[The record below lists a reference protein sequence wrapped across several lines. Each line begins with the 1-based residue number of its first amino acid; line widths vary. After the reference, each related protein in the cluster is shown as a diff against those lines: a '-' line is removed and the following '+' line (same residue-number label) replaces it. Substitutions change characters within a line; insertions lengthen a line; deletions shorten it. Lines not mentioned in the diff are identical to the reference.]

1 MGRAAMHHPAG
12 RKRRVTTCVPCYTRK
27 QRCNRQYPC
36 NHCTR
41 RRRPEECVYQTTIAE
56 ESSSGLLLE
65 PTRDTVPGEPASV
78 QLSDGPSKPS
88 PSEAQNGASNSHSAL
103 AKSFGY
109 FEHSDSNTMA
119 LLKKWDLDG
128 EGDPDESTQGISAAV
143 LETVKQ
149 DLDRIPPRPILDF
162 LIQYFVDELN
172 WMKQIIHP
180 PSFLTQY
187 QHWWA
192 KEWPLSVDDIEFA
205 VLILR
210 IGAYSAQFLPSPT
223 HTLDRIRGQ
232 SLSDIRETCS
242 DIGGGLA
249 RACLSLDW
257 KGSLVRVQHILF
269 AAFKSSCEG
278 RTDKFWEGIA
288 SACSAAQK
296 AGIHTVAPVPGE
308 DSAQVL
314 EKEMR
319 RRTLCGLYVLD
330 SHLARQLDRV
340 PFLPDNLVLETLPRL
355 RLAPDISDLAASADA
370 PEIFTERLMQVRLGR
385 FWRSFGSRRNLPYD
399 PTQGEQRYER
409 FCTEYIPTL
418 PPAYALN
425 PDRRWDSRLPKLPMQ
440 RQLLYIAIFDSV
452 CWNFRP
458 LLLLKPGQVS
468 SLPPYKQV
476 LLQSQKQKLALAAL
490 EELDAVTT
498 LHTMFGGSHT
508 RFSAII
514 FNTFE
519 AAVVLL
525 ILCTQKDFP
534 FHQGG
539 YHADILG
546 LRVATLTRARTMRA
560 VEKALGRL
568 QMLADVS
575 EMAASG
581 AQVVTQLFAKAA
593 KIEHS
598 LEPETPTESNQSSSS
613 SPGIFSNFLNLEDG
627 SELWMPPGDWNPTLM
642 PDMLSTIAHGDA
654 YPVLQF
660 PSLDPRS
667 WDSNFRS

>member
-1 MGRAAMHHPAG
+1 MGGAAMHPTG

-41 RRRPEECVYQTTIAE
+41 RRRPEECVYQSIITGDPSNT
-56 ESSSGLLLE
+56 LLLE
-65 PTRDTVPGEPASV
+65 PARDPEPQEPPNV
-78 QLSDGPSKPS
+78 QLPNGSSKAS
-88 PSEAQNGASNSHSAL
+88 PAEAQNSASNSHSAL

-119 LLKKWDLDG
+119 LLKKWDLDS
-128 EGDPDESTQGISAAV
+128 EGDTDQSTQGLSTAV

-149 DLDRIPPRPILDF
+149 VLEKIPPRPILDF
-162 LIQYFVDELN
+162 LMQYFVDELN

-187 QHWWA
+187 QHWWT

-205 VLILR
+205 ALVLR

-232 SLSDIRETCS
+232 SLSDIRDTCS
-242 DIGGGLA
+242 HLGGELA
-249 RACLSLDW
+249 RACLSLNW

-269 AAFKSSCEG
+269 AAFRSSCEG

-308 DSAQVL
+308 DSSQVL

-355 RLAPDISDLAASADA
+355 RLAPVIGDLAASADA
-370 PEIFTERLMQVRLGR
+370 PEDFTERLMQVRLGR

-399 PTQGEQRYER
+399 PTHGEQRYER
-409 FCTEYIPTL
+409 FCAEYIPTL

-425 PDRRWDSRLPKLPMQ
+425 PDRRWDGQLPKLPMQ

-458 LLLLKPGQVS
+458 LLLLKPGQVT

-490 EELDAVTT
+490 EELDAVTA

-534 FHQGG
+534 FDQGED
-539 YHADILG
+539 HPDILG
-546 LRVATLTRARTMRA
+546 LRVATLTRSRAMRA

-568 QMLADVS
+568 QMLAEVS
-575 EMAASG
+575 DMAASG

-593 KIEHS
+593 RMEHS
-598 LEPETPTESNQSSSS
+598 LEPYTPNESSRSSS
-613 SPGIFSNFLNLEDG
+613 SPAILSNFLNLEDG
-627 SELWMPPGDWNPTLM
+627 SGLWMSSEDPTLM
-642 PDMLSTIAHGDA
+642 PDMLSTIAHGDS
-654 YPVLQF
+654 YSMLQF
-660 PSLDPRS
+660 PSLDLTS
-667 WDSNFRS
+667 WNGNFHS